1 MQNPALP
8 HYLVSPTGS
17 FKRQAM
23 LRITLLCLALV
34 VFGTGVTAQDADN
47 GKQKN
52 SFLIVQGGLVLPLAD
67 FASNDLGNENAG
79 MAKTGFSGSIQYNY
93 RIQKNFG
100 ILLQGHYANLG
111 MKDAFSKNFPGA
123 TVDHWQYAGLV
134 VGPMLLLPVNDNM
147 LFDVHVA
154 SGVMWANSPR
164 VKYQGQVIVDEDW
177 GTAVPVQ
184 TGLQFRY
191 ITNNSLVLFA
201 GANYLYMKPEFRI
214 ETTDPPEVTQ
224 KMNTMHF
231 QLGIGFN
238 F

>member
-1 MQNPALP
+1 MLP
-8 HYLVSPTGS
+8 HYLTHPTGS

-34 VFGTGVTAQDADN
+34 VFGTGVTAQDAGN

-52 SFLIVQGGLVLPLAD
+52 SFLIVQGGLAVPIGD
-67 FASNDLGNENAG
+67 FASGDLTNENAG
-79 MAKTGFSGSIQYNY
+79 MAKTGFSAGLQYNY
-93 RIQKNFG
+93 RIHKNFA
-100 ILLQGHYANLG
+100 IMLQGHYANFG

-123 TVDHWQYAGLV
+123 SIDHWQYAGLV

-147 LFDVHVA
+147 LFDVHLA
-154 SGVMWANSPR
+154 SGVLWANSPK
-164 VKYQGQVIVDEDW
+164 VKYQGQIIVDEDW

-191 ITNNSLVLFA
+191 MTNNNLVLFA
-201 GANYLYMKPEFRI
+201 GGNYIYMQPEFRI
-214 ETTDPPEVTQ
+214 ETTDPPDVKQNMQTL
-224 KMNTMHF
+224 HF
-231 QLGIGFN
+231 QIGIGYN